1 MNRVIPPKARIEAS
15 GYTWL
20 AGVCPRWAEPFIGK
34 VKLVKEPSL
43 LCSYPILRRVMIIN
57 MIKVLIVEDD
67 PMVAEM
73 NKFYLQQ
80 VEGFCAEG
88 LASSAEEALSLL
100 MEKAYDLI
108 LLDIYMKESNGLE
121 LLSEI
126 RRQGLKVDIIVISA
140 ASDKE
145 SIQSALQNGAVD
157 YLIKPFEFS
166 RFRAALNGYKEQNW
180 LFSTQKQLNQSEL
193 DKLSRFKQERTAS
206 QELAKGFT
214 RQTLQ
219 TVWRAVEACTCE
231 LFSAEDISVLSGIS
245 RVSVGK
251 YLVGM
256 TEMGI
261 LEMDLVYGSVGRP
274 VQKYRIAPNGRK
286 LIIQFI

>member
-1 MNRVIPPKARIEAS
+1 
-15 GYTWL
+15 
-20 AGVCPRWAEPFIGK
+20 
-34 VKLVKEPSL
+34 
-43 LCSYPILRRVMIIN
+43 

-67 PMVAEM
+67 PMVSEM

-80 VEGFCAEG
+80 VEGFRAEDW
-88 LASSAEEALSLL
+88 ASNAKEVLDLL
-100 MEKAYDLI
+100 NEKVYDLI

-126 RRQGLKVDIIVISA
+126 RRKGLKIDVIVISA

-145 SIQSALQNGAVD
+145 SIQEALQNGAVD

-166 RFRAALNGYKEQNW
+166 RFRAALNGYRKQNY
-180 LFSTQKQLNQSEL
+180 LFRTQERLNQSEL

-219 TVWRAVEACTCE
+219 AVWKAVEACNSD
-231 LFSAEDISVLSGIS
+231 LFSAEDISAVSGIS
-245 RVSVGK
+245 RVSAGK
-251 YLVGM
+251 YLVGL
-256 TEMGI
+256 TEMGV
-261 LEMDLVYGSVGRP
+261 LQMDLIYGSVGRP
-274 VQKYRIAPNGRK
+274 VQKYKIAPDGTT
-286 LIIQFI
+286 LITQYL

>member
-1 MNRVIPPKARIEAS
+1 
-15 GYTWL
+15 
-20 AGVCPRWAEPFIGK
+20 
-34 VKLVKEPSL
+34 
-43 LCSYPILRRVMIIN
+43 

-67 PMVAEM
+67 PMVSEM

-80 VEGFCAEG
+80 VEGFRAEG
-88 LASSAEEALSLL
+88 WASSSEEALSLL
-100 MEKAYDLI
+100 AEKSCDLI

-126 RRQGLKVDIIVISA
+126 RRKGLKVDVIVISA
-140 ASDKE
+140 ASDKT
-145 SIQSALQNGAVD
+145 SIQEALQNGAVD

-166 RFRAALNGYKEQNW
+166 RFRAALNAYKEQNR
-180 LFSTQKQLNQSEL
+180 LFRTQDRLNQSEL
-193 DKLSRFKQERTAS
+193 DKLSRFKQERRAS
-206 QELAKGFT
+206 HELAKGFT

-219 TVWRAVEACTCE
+219 TVWKAVEACGCE
-231 LFSAEDISVLSGIS
+231 LFSAEDISGLSGIS

-256 TEMGI
+256 TEMGV

-274 VQKYRIAPNGRK
+274 VQKYRVSPKGIS
-286 LIIQFI
+286 LISQYI

>member
-1 MNRVIPPKARIEAS
+1 
-15 GYTWL
+15 
-20 AGVCPRWAEPFIGK
+20 
-34 VKLVKEPSL
+34 
-43 LCSYPILRRVMIIN
+43 

-67 PMVAEM
+67 PMVSEM

-80 VEGFCAEG
+80 VEGFREDG
-88 LASSAEEALSLL
+88 LASSVEEALGMLA
-100 MEKAYDLI
+100 EKSYDLI
-108 LLDIYMKESNGLE
+108 LLDIYMKESNGLA

-126 RRQGLKVDIIVISA
+126 RRRGLRVDVIVISA

-145 SIQSALQNGAVD
+145 SIQEALQNGAVD

-166 RFRAALNGYKEQNW
+166 RLRAALMAYKEQNR
-180 LFSTQKQLNQSEL
+180 LFRTQNRLNQSEL

-219 TVWRAVEACTCE
+219 TVWRAVEASASE
-231 LFSAEDISVLSGIS
+231 LFSAEDISGLSGLS

-251 YLVGM
+251 YLVGL
-256 TEMGI
+256 TEMGV

-274 VQKYRIAPNGRK
+274 VQKYRIAPNGRI
-286 LIIQFI
+286 LISQYI

>member
-1 MNRVIPPKARIEAS
+1 
-15 GYTWL
+15 
-20 AGVCPRWAEPFIGK
+20 
-34 VKLVKEPSL
+34 
-43 LCSYPILRRVMIIN
+43 
-57 MIKVLIVEDD
+57 MIKVLIIEDD
-67 PMVAEM
+67 PMVSEM

-80 VEGFCAEG
+80 VEGFRFEG
-88 LASSAEEALSLL
+88 WASSMEEALGLL
-100 MEKAYDLI
+100 TENAYDLI

-126 RRQGLKVDIIVISA
+126 RRRGLRVDVIVISA
-140 ASDKE
+140 ASDKG
-145 SIQSALQNGAVD
+145 SIQEALQNGAVD

-166 RFRAALNGYKEQNW
+166 RFRAALNGYKEQHR
-180 LFSTQKQLNQSEL
+180 LFRSQERLNQSEL
-193 DKLSRFKQERTAS
+193 DKLSRFKQERAAS

-219 TVWRAVEACTCE
+219 TVWRAIEACACE

-256 TEMGI
+256 TEMGV

-274 VQKYRIAPNGRK
+274 VQKYRIAPNGK
-286 LIIQFI
+286 TLITQYI

>member
-1 MNRVIPPKARIEAS
+1 
-15 GYTWL
+15 
-20 AGVCPRWAEPFIGK
+20 
-34 VKLVKEPSL
+34 
-43 LCSYPILRRVMIIN
+43 

-67 PMVAEM
+67 PMVSEM

-80 VEGFCAEG
+80 VEGFRAEG
-88 LASSAEEALSLL
+88 WASSADEALNLL
-100 MEKAYDLI
+100 AKNVYDLI

-126 RRQGLKVDIIVISA
+126 RQSGLRVDVIVISA

-145 SIQSALQNGAVD
+145 SIQESLQNGAVD

-166 RFRAALNGYKEQNW
+166 RFRAALNGYKEQIR
-180 LFSTQKQLNQSEL
+180 LFRSRNQLNQSEL
-193 DKLSRFKQERTAS
+193 DKLSRFKHERKVS
-206 QELAKGFT
+206 QELPKGFT

-219 TVWRAVEACTCE
+219 NVWRAVESCACE

-251 YLVGM
+251 YLVELMELGV
-256 TEMGI
+256 
-261 LEMDLVYGSVGRP
+261 LEMDRVYGSVGRP
-274 VQKYRIAPNGRK
+274 VQKYRIAPNGRS
-286 LIIQFI
+286 LITQYI

>member
-1 MNRVIPPKARIEAS
+1 
-15 GYTWL
+15 
-20 AGVCPRWAEPFIGK
+20 
-34 VKLVKEPSL
+34 
-43 LCSYPILRRVMIIN
+43 

-67 PMVAEM
+67 PMVSEM

-88 LASSAEEALSLL
+88 WASSAEEVLDMLRENS
-100 MEKAYDLI
+100 YDLI

-126 RRQGLKVDIIVISA
+126 RRRGLRIDVIVISA
-140 ASDKE
+140 ASDKG
-145 SIQSALQNGAVD
+145 SIQEALQNGAVD

-166 RFRAALNGYKEQNW
+166 RFRAALNGYKEQNR
-180 LFSTQKQLNQSEL
+180 LFRTQERLNQSEL
-193 DKLSRFKQERTAS
+193 DKLSRFKQERAAS

-219 TVWRAVEACTCE
+219 TIWRAVETCDLE
-231 LFSAEDISVLSGIS
+231 YFSAEDISVMSGIS
-245 RVSVGK
+245 RVSAGK
-251 YLVGM
+251 YLVGL
-256 TEMGI
+256 TEMGV

-274 VQKYRIAPNGRK
+274 VQKYRIAPNGK
-286 LIIQFI
+286 TLVTQYI